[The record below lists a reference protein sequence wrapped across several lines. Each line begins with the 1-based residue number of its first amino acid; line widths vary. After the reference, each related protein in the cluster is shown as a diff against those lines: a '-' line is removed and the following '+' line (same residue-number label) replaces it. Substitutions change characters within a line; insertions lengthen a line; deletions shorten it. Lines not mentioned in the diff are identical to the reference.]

1 MTIVQVTTAH
11 TITSELVTAAT
22 MPPALAPRLD
32 DSRAS
37 IDTSWRGAG
46 RACPSSR
53 GIWSGL

>member
-11 TITSELVTAAT
+11 TITSELVAAAT

-37 IDTSWRGAG
+37 IDTS
-46 RACPSSR
+46 
-53 GIWSGL
+53 